1 MSRKIRKQALNLKN
15 LIMLER
21 GVFSGY
27 YKLSETHGLKLLQ
40 CPGYTSIK
48 KLRRSRLWRFATRES
63 TLLKKAQQ
71 RVDFTPKFFETVPV
85 KCDYL
90 YFPGIIMQHI
100 EGKLVSDYYKG
111 KAIRETV
118 MDELKDK
125 LEKAGIY
132 HDDLHCGNAI
142 VCSKSNKHYVIDFT
156 PDFIEIEYE

>member
-1 MSRKIRKQALNLKN
+1 MSRRIRKQALNLN
-15 LIMLER
+15 DLNMLEQ

-63 TLLKKAQQ
+63 TLLKQASK
-71 RVDFTPKFFETVPV
+71 RVNFTPKFFETVPV

-100 EGKLVSDYYKG
+100 EGKLVVDCYKG
-111 KAIRETV
+111 ATRDLILN
-118 MDELKDK
+118 ELRDK
-125 LEKAGIY
+125 LEHAGIY
-132 HDDLHCGNAI
+132 HDDLHGGNAI
-142 VCSKSNKHYVIDFT
+142 VCSKTNKHYVIDFT
-156 PDFIEIEYE
+156 PDFIEIENE